1 MCVGGEGEGTKP
13 FKGGGAKCPLPLPC
27 QHDYTI
33 NYDYHVSAPRY
44 KNTGHYHLAAPQ
56 VVRGA

>member
-1 MCVGGEGEGTKP
+1 MCVGGGGGREQSNV
-13 FKGGGAKCPLPLPC
+13 KGGGAKCPLPLPC

-44 KNTGHYHLAAPQ
+44 
-56 VVRGA
+56 